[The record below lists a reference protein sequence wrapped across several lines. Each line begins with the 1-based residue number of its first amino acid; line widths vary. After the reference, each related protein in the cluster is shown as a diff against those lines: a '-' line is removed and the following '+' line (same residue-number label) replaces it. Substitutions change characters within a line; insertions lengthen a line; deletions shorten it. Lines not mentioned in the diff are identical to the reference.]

1 MRRYSI
7 LLAALLLASCA
18 RTDFESPAVKGTS
31 ATASIEEETR
41 AYLAEDPYSIRWA
54 ANDEISVITG
64 SEEKR
69 FVLTDGA
76 DSGLGTFWCDGD
88 VASGVH
94 FALYPRCAE
103 SRAEGDRINLEYP
116 SVLQYDALRR
126 CAGSGAMAA
135 RSDGLNFKFLNACA
149 YMRFSVTGS
158 GSLSSMEIAAREAVP
173 LSGPAQLEYPEG
185 GEPSVTMTGPQE
197 GVTVLFEPA
206 LELGSEP
213 RIFYVPLPPV
223 NLTKG
228 VKVTFA
234 CNDGSSLSRNVSC
247 ATLER
252 SSLLVMENLAYT
264 NDGYLNLALLNS
276 TSAGLAHTETANCY
290 IVSGPGGYKFPA
302 DSRPDGSALS
312 GAPASAIVVW
322 ETNGY
327 ATPPG
332 VGSIVRN
339 PVYSPDGYIR
349 FDTPR
354 TFKEG
359 NALIAVTD
367 ASGEIL
373 WSWHIWATADAISN
387 GKIAGFTTMDRNL
400 GALSARPEDGAETF
414 GMFYQWGRKD
424 PFPGS
429 CNPVD
434 SIFSAVSGKQ
444 LTTTTRNSVTGTMAY
459 ATAHPNEYINA
470 TSGDWLAVSEDNL
483 WSEAKSVND
492 PCPPGWQVPPRSWG
506 QGVTTAGSKWSGNAD
521 DGYGRTHTASG
532 LWFPAAGKIS
542 YRNLSDYGDNLN
554 SVGIQGRYY
563 VCEGVNG
570 GTSAYAM
577 GFSSSSVS
585 NSSHKKSCAYSVRC
599 VKH

>member
-1 MRRYSI
+1 MRRYAI
-7 LLAALLLASCA
+7 LLAALLIASCT
-18 RTDFESPAVKGTS
+18 RTDLESPAAKGTS
-31 ATASIEEETR
+31 AIASIEEEAR
-41 AYLAEDPYSIRWA
+41 AYLAENPYSIRWA
-54 ANDEISVITG
+54 ADDEISVVTG

-94 FALYPRCAE
+94 FALYPRCAG

-126 CAGSGAMAA
+126 CAGSGTMAA
-135 RSDGLNFKFLNACA
+135 RSNGLNFKFKNACA
-149 YMRFSVTGS
+149 YIRFSVSGS
-158 GSLSSMEIAAREAVP
+158 GSLSSMDIIAKEDVP
-173 LSGPAQLEYPEG
+173 LSGTALLEYPEE
-185 GEPSVTMTGPQE
+185 GEPAVTMTGAKA

-206 LELGSEP
+206 LELGDEP
-213 RIFYVPLPPV
+213 RTFYVSLPPV
-223 NLTKG
+223 NLSKG
-228 VKVTFA
+228 VKVTFE
-234 CNDGSSLSRNVSC
+234 CSDGSSVCRSVSC

-252 SSLLVMENLAYT
+252 SSLLVMENLSYT
-264 NDGYLNLALLNS
+264 RDGYLDLTLLNS
-276 TSAGLAHTETANCY
+276 RSAGLTRAEAANCY
-290 IVSGPGGYKFPA
+290 IVTGPGGYKFPA
-302 DSRPDGSALS
+302 DFLPDGSPLS
-312 GAPASAIVVW
+312 GIPASAIVVW
-322 ETNGY
+322 ENNGY
-327 ATPPG
+327 VTPPG
-332 VGSIVRN
+332 EGSIVRN

-367 ASGEIL
+367 SSGEIL
-373 WSWHIWATADAISN
+373 WSWHIWVTADAIST
-387 GKIAGFTTMDRNL
+387 GTIAGFTTMDRNI
-400 GALSARPEDGAETF
+400 GALSANPKEGAQTF

-429 CNPVD
+429 CNPTD
-434 SIFSAVSGKQ
+434 SIFAAVSGRP
-444 LTTTTRNSVTGTMAY
+444 LTTTTRSSVTGTMAY
-459 ATAHPNEYINA
+459 AAAHPNEYIN
-470 TSGDWLAVSEDNL
+470 TSSNDWLVVSNDNL
-483 WSEAKSVND
+483 WSETKSVND

-506 QGVTTAGSKWSGNAD
+506 QGVTTAGSKWSGNAT

-563 VCEGVNG
+563 TCEGVKG

-577 GFSSSSVS
+577 GFASSSVS

-599 VKH
+599 VRR